1 MTRAKVRNLD
11 SSPRFVSCWVRQQ
24 HLRTENFASFRLF
37 REELEKTEKDG
48 WLEKNRL
55 VQILLFVKFVLFSL
69 RRHENINIRSEQM
82 KSINHHLMA
91 K

>member
-48 WLEKNRL
+48 WLEKTPYFF
-55 VQILLFVKFVLFSL
+55 QSFAFC
-69 RRHENINIRSEQM
+69 
-82 KSINHHLMA
+82 
-91 K
+91 